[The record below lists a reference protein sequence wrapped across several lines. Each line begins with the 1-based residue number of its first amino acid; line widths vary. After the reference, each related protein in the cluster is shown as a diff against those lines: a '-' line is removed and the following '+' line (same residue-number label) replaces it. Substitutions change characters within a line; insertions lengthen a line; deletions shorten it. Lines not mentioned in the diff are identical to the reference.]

1 VQEKF
6 DQPAKGYVSTKVK
19 IELLALCK
27 FTILILQHANKE
39 QKIIIETARFIQIPL
54 TARLILL
61 YHIKDLNRF
70 SVNYKTYFYR

>member
-1 VQEKF
+1 MWYNKIKRAVKGIVLCHCLQSKKQVQEKF

-39 QKIIIETARFIQIPL
+39 QKIIIETARFIQ
-54 TARLILL
+54 A
-61 YHIKDLNRF
+61 
-70 SVNYKTYFYR
+70 